1 MRYLVDTSVLVRAVH
16 AGDPRRLV
24 AVNAV
29 RSLSFAGHDLCILPQ
44 NVAEFWAVCTRP
56 AGPPSNGLGMSAH
69 STRRL
74 IQRFGPIFDMLYET
88 PDVYYEWRRLLDEHD
103 ISGRQIHDVRLVAA
117 TVVHGLDEVVTFDV
131 THFRRYSGIDVVHPA
146 DIAAS

>member
-1 MRYLVDTSVLVRAVH
+1 
-16 AGDPRRLV
+16 
-24 AVNAV
+24 
-29 RSLSFAGHDLCILPQ
+29 
-44 NVAEFWAVCTRP
+44 
-56 AGPPSNGLGMSAH
+56 
-69 STRRL
+69 
-74 IQRFGPIFDMLYET
+74 MLYET

-131 THFRRYSGIDVVHPA
+131 THFRRYSDIDVVHPA